1 VDIKIMPTVSTTET
15 FASRNKASK
24 QLADENASLIR
35 ANEILKR
42 ENAEF
47 IKIRQ
52 ENMIRSSFTPE
63 EYEKVERE
71 HLSNMKGIEE
81 GIIQGRIEASQL
93 ENALVDKRASLLNM
107 NAQEAVLAPKLVNLN
122 KDIEILL
129 ERRENAESS
138 ARLAESKYSDLITRK
153 STELSLLTN
162 KVNAAKNAHLAV
174 SREMEQRMASVVEQE
189 RALSIRRTDLEI
201 YEARLRAK
209 YPRDPI
215 IL

>member
-1 VDIKIMPTVSTTET
+1 MTPSTET
-15 FASRNKASK
+15 FSSRHQQSK
-24 QLADENASLIR
+24 DLADGNALLIQ
-35 ANEILKR
+35 AKEIILR
-42 ENAEF
+42 EIKELQNAKDE
-47 IKIRQ
+47 IVKK
-52 ENMIRSSFTPE
+52 SGYTPA
-63 EYEKVERE
+63 EYAKVEEE
-71 HLSNMKGIEE
+71 HYSRVKGIED
-81 GIIQGRIEASQL
+81 GIVKARIEAGQL
-93 ENALVDKRASLLNM
+93 ENTLVDKRAALLSM
-107 NAQEAVLAPKLVNLN
+107 NAQEAVLAPKLDNLN
-122 KDIEILL
+122 RDIEILA

-153 STELSLLTN
+153 SSELSLLTN
-162 KVNAAKNAHLAV
+162 KVNAAQNAHLVV

>member
-1 VDIKIMPTVSTTET
+1 MPTVSTTET

-52 ENMIRSSFTPE
+52 ENMLRSTFTPE

-71 HLSNMKGIEE
+71 HFARVKELEDRVIEA
-81 GIIQGRIEASQL
+81 RIEAGKL
-93 ENALVDKRASLLNM
+93 ETAIVDKRASLKNM
-107 NAQEAVLAPKLVNLN
+107 TAQEAILTPKLVTLES
-122 KDIEILL
+122 DIEILTK
-129 ERRENAESS
+129 RRENAESS
-138 ARLAESKYSDLITRK
+138 AREAESKYSDLITRK
-153 STELSLLTN
+153 STELSLLTD
-162 KVNAAKNAHLAV
+162 KVNAAQNAHLIV
-174 SREMEQRMASVVEQE
+174 SRETEKRMTSVVEQE
-189 RALSIRRTDLEI
+189 RTLSIRRTDLEI

>member
-1 VDIKIMPTVSTTET
+1 MPTVSTTET

-24 QLADENASLIR
+24 LLADENASLIR

-52 ENMIRSSFTPE
+52 ENMIRSAFTPE

-71 HLSNMKGIEE
+71 HFSRVESMENAVV
-81 GIIQGRIEASQL
+81 QGRIEAGRL
-93 ENALVDKRASLLNM
+93 ETAIVDKRASLAQM
-107 NAQEAVLAPKLVNLN
+107 SAQEAILTPKLGAVAS
-122 KDIEILL
+122 DIEILTA
-129 ERRENAESS
+129 RRENAESA
-138 ARLAESKYSDLITRK
+138 AREAESKYSDLITRK
-153 STELSLLTN
+153 STELSLLTD
-162 KVNAAKNAHLAV
+162 KVNAAQNAHLIV
-174 SREMEQRMASVVEQE
+174 SRETEQRMASVVEQE

-209 YPRDPI
+209 YPNDPI